1 MICVIADIWIRPESR
16 EVFFAAARDMLAAT
30 RSEDGCIRYDLVQ
43 SIEDPEHLTFV
54 EEWESREHLSA
65 HFETTHMAAWR
76 AVSAPLLVDRKVK
89 ILHVGDVEI
98 L

>member
-1 MICVIADIWIRPESR
+1 MICVIADIRIRAEYR

-30 RSEDGCIRYDLVQ
+30 RAEDGCIRYDLMQ
-43 SIEDPEHLTFV
+43 NIEDPDRMTFV

-65 HFETTHMAAWR
+65 HFETAHMAAWR
-76 AVSAPLLVDRKVK
+76 TASAPFLVHRQVK
-89 ILHVGDVEI
+89 ILHVGDVEC

>member
-1 MICVIADIWIRPESR
+1 MICVIADIWIRPESH

-43 SIEDPEHLTFV
+43 NIEDSEHLTFV

-65 HFETTHMAAWR
+65 HFETAHMAAWR
-76 AVSAPLLVDRKVK
+76 TASAPHLVNRKVK
-89 ILHVGDVEI
+89 ILHVGDVEN

>member
-1 MICVIADIWIRPESR
+1 MICVIADIRIRPESH

-30 RSEDGCIRYDLVQ
+30 RSEDGCIRYNLVQ
-43 SIEDPEHLTFV
+43 NIEDPEHLTFV

-65 HFETTHMAAWR
+65 HFETAHMAVWR
-76 AVSAPLLVDRKVK
+76 AASAPHLVDRKVK
-89 ILHVGDVEI
+89 ILHVGDVEN

>member
-1 MICVIADIWIRPESR
+1 MICVIADIWIRPDSH

-43 SIEDPEHLTFV
+43 NIEDPRHLTFV

-65 HFETTHMAAWR
+65 HFETAHMAAWR
-76 AVSAPLLVDRKVK
+76 TASSPLLVDRKVK
-89 ILHVGDVEI
+89 ILHVDDVEN